1 MTAPRRTVAGTLGV
15 LAAAMLGACD
25 AGGRPPT
32 QYSDRQPPAAG
43 RVTVP
48 YVMTSGFQA
57 GPRAEFQRVRNPYEG
72 ATREGEQY
80 YTAFNCG
87 GCHGGL
93 GGGGIGPPFL
103 VRDFIYGSD
112 PGNIFQSIVQG
123 RPHGMPAY
131 GGKAPDE
138 VIWKIVAYVQSL
150 AEPYLRDAPE
160 RDEHG
165 ADGRDRE
172 HGEEG
177 G

>member
-1 MTAPRRTVAGTLGV
+1 
-15 LAAAMLGACD
+15 
-25 AGGRPPT
+25 
-32 QYSDRQPPAAG
+32 
-43 RVTVP
+43 
-48 YVMTSGFQA
+48 
-57 GPRAEFQRVRNPYEG
+57 VRNPFAG
-72 ATREGEQY
+72 AARGRQY
-80 YTAFNCG
+80 YMAFNCA
-87 GCHGGL
+87 GCHGGR

-160 RDEHG
+160 RDERGRRQRPRARRRRAVMQSMLNAAGCRCRAHRRAVVVLLASAHRVRAGHRLHAYALTVRGDVTEKASDQGGSSRG
-165 ADGRDRE
+165 ARVQR
-172 HGEEG
+172 
-177 G
+177 